1 MTSAKRPKLQHQKTA
16 RSRSTPRNAV
26 VIEGACVIGEREKEP
41 ALVTDLGLQ
50 GCRVRTE
57 AVGVTRSEELVLWL
71 GDFGPIN
78 GTLRWSKGG
87 ELGVLFDRP
96 LEDATL
102 EALLEAGEPPSNV
115 VKLRA

>member
-1 MTSAKRPKLQHQKTA
+1 MTRDKRPRLLEKTA
-16 RSRSTPRNAV
+16 RSRTTPRQAV
-26 VIEGACVIGEREKEP
+26 VIEGTCVIGERDKEA
-41 ALVTDLGLQ
+41 ALVTDLGLT

-57 AVGVTRSEELVLWL
+57 AVGVTRLERVILWL
-71 GDFGPIN
+71 GDFGPIK

-96 LEDATL
+96 LEEATL

-115 VKLRA
+115 VQLRA